1 MLKPAYGNILWLG
14 AHCPLTESERTVA
27 RVLPSNRRRL
37 LRWIALPLLLAGSGW
52 SAVSL
57 LHALTPDYAWL
68 PSIAA
73 VFVTLVTG
81 LFFAGS
87 YLAAAAMLAARSTD
101 APGPLSAYWGEE
113 LARRTARV
121 PELEAIRQ
129 AWIRDAGSLSDDEYH
144 LLMNAVRAVERT
156 STAPGA

>member
-81 LFFAGS
+81 LFS
-87 YLAAAAMLAARSTD
+87 LAATLLPPRCSRLGPRTPP
-101 APGPLSAYWGEE
+101 APFCVLG
-113 LARRTARV
+113 
-121 PELEAIRQ
+121 
-129 AWIRDAGSLSDDEYH
+129 
-144 LLMNAVRAVERT
+144 
-156 STAPGA
+156 